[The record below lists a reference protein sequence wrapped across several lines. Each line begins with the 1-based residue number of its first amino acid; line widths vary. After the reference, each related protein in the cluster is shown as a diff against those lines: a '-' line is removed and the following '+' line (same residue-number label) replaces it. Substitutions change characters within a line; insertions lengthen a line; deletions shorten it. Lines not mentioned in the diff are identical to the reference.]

1 MQRPLLLLLLAAC
14 CVLPLSSHRARSQE
28 GGAKHSQSLVTRPET
43 LAAVRPGM
51 TRDAVVAGLSERY
64 NLNKASSAKEESK
77 GIETWFVMEKT
88 GRGGGGISFSNGS
101 VRNVFE
107 MLSQSDSAEAVNF
120 VQDLFAYI
128 KPEMKPNGADNGVS
142 SKRSATVVIE
152 LEETHFRKGGDS
164 MDTSFLKVRFKDVS
178 YDVIYQDDSK
188 DSLIVGRTGPT
199 VKISRSRGT
208 E

>member
-1 MQRPLLLLLLAAC
+1 MQRPLLLLLLAVC
-14 CVLPLSSHRARSQE
+14 RVLLLSPHSSSPQE
-28 GGAKHSQSLVTRPET
+28 GGAKHSQSLVASPET

-51 TRDAVVAGLSERY
+51 PRDTVVAGLSERY

-77 GIETWFVMEKT
+77 GIETWFVMEKA
-88 GRGGGGISFSNGS
+88 GRGGGVVSFSKGGVS
-101 VRNVFE
+101 NVME

-152 LEETHFRKGGDS
+152 LDETHFRKGGDS
-164 MDTSFLKVRFKDVS
+164 MDASFLKVRFKDVS
-178 YDVIYQDDSK
+178 YDLIYKDDSK
-188 DSLIVGRTGPT
+188 DSLLVGRTGPT
-199 VKISRSRGT
+199 VKISRSRDT